1 MERTQLQ
8 RLAETRLSDAEVLL
22 SAQRWDAAY
31 YLLGYC
37 IECAL
42 KACIARQFRAND
54 VPDKKL
60 VNSFY
65 THELD
70 KLLDIAGLRIDM
82 EREATRDSDFAVNW
96 TLVKAWNETVRYDEI
111 ATFLRAWEMYD
122 AVKRI
127 LQWLK
132 TRW

>member
-37 IECAL
+37 VECAL
-42 KACIARQFRAND
+42 KACIARQFRADD
-54 VPDKKL
+54 VPDRKL

-82 EREATRDSDFAVNW
+82 EREATRDSEFAVN
-96 TLVKAWNETVRYDEI
+96 
-111 ATFLRAWEMYD
+111 
-122 AVKRI
+122 
-127 LQWLK
+127 
-132 TRW
+132 